1 MTQIIEQITQTDIR
15 TLIFL
20 IPFISLLHELEEWN
34 ILKWHRDV
42 NTGVPDVNN
51 FHVRLTLIFV
61 VILNF
66 VWTGI
71 SLLPDSDAVMAYMI
85 MPLIAVGIL
94 NGFQHLLWMVKFRR
108 YAPGVIFGFFLGVPV
123 LLYTIIRILNENLVS
138 PWYIIV
144 CAVVAFIGIFNTIK
158 LGAKIDP
165 MIGKAMVLGASIS
178 KFLFG
183 K

>member
-1 MTQIIEQITQTDIR
+1 MAQIIEQITQTDIR
-15 TLIFL
+15 TLIYL
-20 IPFISLLHELEEWN
+20 IPFIFLFHELEEWN

-71 SLLPDSDAVMAYMI
+71 SLIPYSDTVMAYII

-94 NGFQHLLWMVKFRR
+94 NGFQHLLWLVKFRR

-123 LLYTIIRILNENLVS
+123 LLYIVVRILNENLVS
-138 PWYIIV
+138 PWYVIL
-144 CAVVAFIGIFNTIK
+144 CAAAVFISIFNTVRLK
-158 LGAKIDP
+158 AKIDP
-165 MIGKAMVLGASIS
+165 LIGKAMVWGASVL
-178 KFLFG
+178 KLLFG